1 VKIFRVTTLSSQLNL
16 LLKGQFAY
24 LAENDFEVIVSSA
37 KDKGYNHIEE
47 LVSREKCTWL
57 RLPITRRFNPVY
69 DLITFMALLFYFK
82 KYKPDIVH
90 THSPKAGFIG
100 QFAAYVCNVPTRIHT
115 VAGLPLVESSGI
127 KKCVLE
133 QVEKFT
139 YNMAHWILPN
149 SINMA
154 EFILNNELTKRE
166 KINVIGNGSSN
177 GIDLDYFSITD
188 DIIVTSNN
196 LKSDLKIPDD
206 VTLLLYVGRMARSKG
221 LIELVRA
228 FDILQLQN
236 SKLHLLLVG
245 NLDEKDLLPNE
256 ITKIILNSERITFVG
271 HKKDVRPYMYMSDI
285 FIFPSYREGLP
296 QSLLQACAMGKCCI
310 ATNIDGCNEIIS
322 NQVNGLL
329 VPVKDIGA
337 IINAINCIIESPTKQ
352 KSYGRAAQ
360 EFVKRNYD
368 QKILYSEL
376 LVFYRQNFHSN

>member
-1 VKIFRVTTLSSQLNL
+1 MKIFRVTTLSSQLNL

-69 DLITFMALLFYFK
+69 DLITFIALLFYFK

-206 VTLLLYVGRMARSKG
+206 VTLLLFVGRMARSKG
-221 LIELVRA
+221 LIELVKA

-245 NLDEKDLLPNE
+245 NLDEKDVLPNE

-329 VPVKDIGA
+329 IPVKDISA
-337 IINAINCIIESPTKQ
+337 IINAINSIIESPTKQ
-352 KSYGRAAQ
+352 KAYGLAAQ

-368 QKILYSEL
+368 QKNLYSEL

>member
-1 VKIFRVTTLSSQLNL
+1 
-16 LLKGQFAY
+16 
-24 LAENDFEVIVSSA
+24 
-37 KDKGYNHIEE
+37 
-47 LVSREKCTWL
+47 
-57 RLPITRRFNPVY
+57 
-69 DLITFMALLFYFK
+69 M
-82 KYKPDIVH
+82 
-90 THSPKAGFIG
+90 
-100 QFAAYVCNVPTRIHT
+100 PTRIHT

-352 KSYGRAAQ
+352 KSYGLAAQ

-368 QKILYSEL
+368 KKILYSEL
-376 LVFYRQNFHSN
+376 LFFYRQNSHSN